1 METSK
6 EFTKIVID
14 DTSYETRVTRKF
26 SRRKPY
32 VAVDP
37 KKIYAFI
44 PGIIQ
49 KINVNEGQKIERG
62 QSILILEAMKMMN
75 NVTGPVDGR
84 IKTIY
89 IKPTQMVVKG
99 QLLIELE

>member
-1 METSK
+1 MEASK

-49 KINVNEGQKIERG
+49 KINVYEEQKVERG

-75 NVTGPVDGR
+75 NVSCPVDGR
-84 IKTIY
+84 IKAIY

-99 QLLIELE
+99 ELLIELE